1 MRSYVHIVSN
11 DMIQLH
17 DDSGKKQQ
25 TNEKINEYLT
35 LKLLL
40 KKFLNLLRAF
50 SIQYFFLNLKLSI
63 NCWNS
68 NVILAKAFH

>member
-1 MRSYVHIVSN
+1 
-11 DMIQLH
+11 MIQLH

-40 KKFLNLLRAF
+40 KKFLNLMRAF
-50 SIQYFFLNLKLSI
+50 SIFNPIFFLKSKTI
-63 NCWNS
+63 N
-68 NVILAKAFH
+68 